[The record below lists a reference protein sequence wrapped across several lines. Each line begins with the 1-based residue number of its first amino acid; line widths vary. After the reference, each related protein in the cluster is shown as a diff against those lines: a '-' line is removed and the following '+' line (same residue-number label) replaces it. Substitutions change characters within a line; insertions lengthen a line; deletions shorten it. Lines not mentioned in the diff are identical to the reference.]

1 MRYYL
6 NFNDIVHSSINAAT
20 PTALKNVMKRVSLIL
35 NNKASHMLH
44 VTQNKIDEVLS
55 NTIGDVRS
63 ALLNLI
69 FLSLKGTLISSSSKI
84 CSLLLNLKN

>member
-1 MRYYL
+1 MIIKFLSY
-6 NFNDIVHSSINAAT
+6 SINATT
-20 PTALKNVMKRVSLIL
+20 PTALKTVMKRVSSIL

-44 VTQNKIDEVLS
+44 VTQDKIDEVLS

-69 FLSLKGTLISSSSKI
+69 FVSLKG
-84 CSLLLNLKN
+84 KNIFRI